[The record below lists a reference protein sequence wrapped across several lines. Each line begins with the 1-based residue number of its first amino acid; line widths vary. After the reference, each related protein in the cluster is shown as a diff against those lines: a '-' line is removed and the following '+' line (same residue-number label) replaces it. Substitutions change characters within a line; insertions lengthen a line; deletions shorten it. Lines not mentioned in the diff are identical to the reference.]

1 MEDVG
6 RRSRLFSL
14 DSLRGYNETHATR
27 ATDESLED
35 ESSDVSFEDLSLRM
49 REVGVQVDLGLT
61 YPDLVSQVMRQYH
74 LAAVLSTNTIGGLTY
89 ANFSGVEA
97 VESIGLPPNDRERAV
112 EEEEEENT
120 MSCDSRRVSNTTVYE
135 DIEDVVAYFDDDAA
149 EQDETD
155 GRPGPPPLPPRRPE
169 ALTTVGTPT
178 PPPVQRFMRKNL
190 SAHLG
195 LGQIEN
201 GCGGDITEAQR
212 IDLENLRQRSESRK
226 DLSRFLGL
234 SEGVAA
240 VSSSSPV
247 PPLAAV
253 VKRPCRRLLAKNGAN
268 NSRNS
273 FIENILLG
281 KVLKRAD
288 NRTQS
293 GGGEETS
300 AYQQLLNS
308 PGSDCNSNTP
318 AATAAPTVKGSGGGE
333 SNLNLRQRKLEHF
346 FGAALDPAVTLRLD
360 NRNEEE
366 EQSSK
371 SRSSSFSSTVSSS
384 SSSSSAASEP
394 CSFSSSLSMGS
405 ASSSSCSVV
414 RLFQPARFHS
424 SLSSLRRSKSTVRR
438 CSSVLPVIDNIRPE
452 VGNTSREDISEFIER
467 GMPVIPFSSSPSTR
481 SPAKNRNVVPVTV
494 DSTAERPLD
503 RIGHSLDALIDFA
516 RHELRRSRERPVG
529 AGSKGTVEA
538 GAESL
543 YMEMRAQPLPA
554 RQHAEDGG
562 DTCDQ
567 LIPHQSQE
575 QLIHHQ
581 SREQLIHEQSEE
593 QLVPPQRPEQ
603 LTGQIEEQLIPCD
616 QEQLIAPSQEEEGE
630 QMRRQERNQLI
641 SEVNQLDYMDM
652 GLVRRVLALRDQ

>member
-14 DSLRGYNETHATR
+14 DSLRGYNETHAAT

-74 LAAVLSTNTIGGLTY
+74 LAAAFSTNTIGGLTY
-89 ANFSGVEA
+89 ANFAGVEA
-97 VESIGLPPNDRERAV
+97 VESIGLPPPNDRERAL

-135 DIEDVVAYFDDDAA
+135 DIEDVVAYFEDDAT

-169 ALTTVGTPT
+169 ALTTVCGTP

-195 LGQIEN
+195 LGQVEN
-201 GCGGDITEAQR
+201 GYGGDITEAQR

-240 VSSSSPV
+240 AVSSSSPV

-268 NSRNS
+268 SRNS

-281 KVLKRAD
+281 KVLKRGD

-293 GGGEETS
+293 GGEETS

-308 PGSDCNSNTP
+308 PGSDGNSNTP
-318 AATAAPTVKGSGGGE
+318 AATALPTVKVPLGRGGGE

-384 SSSSSAASEP
+384 SSAASEP

-438 CSSVLPVIDNIRPE
+438 PSSVLPVVDNIRPE
-452 VGNTSREDISEFIER
+452 VGDTSREDISEFIER

-529 AGSKGTVEA
+529 SGSKGTVEA

-554 RQHAEDGG
+554 RQHAEAGG

-575 QLIHHQ
+575 QLIPRQLVHQ
-581 SREQLIHEQSEE
+581 QSEE
-593 QLVPPQRPEQ
+593 QLAPPQSPEQ
-603 LTGQIEEQLIPCD
+603 LTVQIEEQLIPCE
-616 QEQLIAPSQEEEGE
+616 QEQLIAPGQEEDGE

-652 GLVRRVLALRDQ
+652 SLVRRVLALRDQ

>member
-1 MEDVG
+1 
-6 RRSRLFSL
+6 L

-74 LAAVLSTNTIGGLTY
+74 LAAAFSTNTISGLTY
-89 ANFSGVEA
+89 ANFAGVEA
-97 VESIGLPPNDRERAV
+97 VESIGFPPNDRGRAV

-169 ALTTVGTPT
+169 AVIAHLGTP

-201 GCGGDITEAQR
+201 GYGGDITEAQR

-234 SEGVAA
+234 SEGVAG

-247 PPLAAV
+247 PPLAA

-293 GGGEETS
+293 SGGEETS

-318 AATAAPTVKGSGGGE
+318 AATAVKAPLGRGGGE

-346 FGAALDPAVTLRLD
+346 FGAALDPAVTLLLD
-360 NRNEEE
+360 NRNEEAE

-384 SSSSSAASEP
+384 SSSAASEP

-405 ASSSSCSVV
+405 SSSSCSVV

-494 DSTAERPLD
+494 DSTAAGLAERPLD

-529 AGSKGTVEA
+529 AGSKGAVEA

-543 YMEMRAQPLPA
+543 YMEMRAQPLA
-554 RQHAEDGG
+554 ACQHAEAGG
-562 DTCDQ
+562 DICDQ
-567 LIPHQSQE
+567 LILHQSQE
-575 QLIHHQ
+575 QLIHQ
-581 SREQLIHEQSEE
+581 QSEE
-593 QLVPPQRPEQ
+593 QLVPPQSPEQ
-603 LTGQIEEQLIPCD
+603 LTVHIEEQLIPCE
-616 QEQLIAPSQEEEGE
+616 QKQLIEEDGE

-652 GLVRRVLALRDQ
+652 SLVRRVLALRDQ